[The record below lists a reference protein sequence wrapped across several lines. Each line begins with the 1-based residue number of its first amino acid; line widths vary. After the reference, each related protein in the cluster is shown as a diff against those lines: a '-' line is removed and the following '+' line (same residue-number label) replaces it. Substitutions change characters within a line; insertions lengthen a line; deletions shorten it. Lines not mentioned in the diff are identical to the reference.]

1 MKERK
6 KETNKQKTKKQ
17 KQTNKKT
24 TKKRTPAQTEEN
36 LKMKHLGTQT
46 ETSETSL
53 TNRIK
58 YIK

>member
-6 KETNKQKTKKQ
+6 KETKKM
-17 KQTNKKT
+17 
-24 TKKRTPAQTEEN
+24 TPAQTEEN